1 MDKKLIGDFLACERK
16 AKGLTQAQ
24 LAELLHVSDKAV
36 SRWETGRGLPDAA
49 LMLPLCEILDIS
61 VNELLS
67 GRRLPQPE
75 IGNSADKN
83 LLKLL
88 RENSR
93 FKLKQ
98 VAGAVISAALILVL
112 MLALYS
118 AEFCVNIASTQDL
131 EAAIDAYDDPE
142 KQTAIDVLRTEPVG
156 RYLFVLFQ
164 EPEEECGTGLVKLE
178 RGLFGK
184 YRFISSRVDYDP
196 LYHACMEKISGKS
209 CLLIYGI
216 NELPEVA
223 SFEVFDNWE
232 MQGEAVYSSAAC
244 DAPFLNIVQP
254 EEPPQAAHWIRYYDG
269 GGNEIEQSELTKQ
282 FTSSHSSG
290 GRGTG
295 TAELFMLYVW
305 EGILLILGVIFVRYF
320 LTVPPEEK

>member
-1 MDKKLIGDFLACERK
+1 MDKMLIGAFIACERK
-16 AKGLTQAQ
+16 DKGLTQAQ
-24 LAELLHVSDKAV
+24 LAQLLHVSDKAV

-67 GRRLPQPE
+67 GRRLPSPE
-75 IGNSADKN
+75 IEGSADKN

-98 VAGAVISAALILVL
+98 IVGAVISAALILLL
-112 MLALYS
+112 MLALYRM
-118 AEFCVNIASTQDL
+118 EFCVDIASTQKL
-131 EAAIDAYDDPE
+131 EAAIDAYDQPR
-142 KQTAIDVLRTEPVG
+142 KQTAVNVLRTEPVG
-156 RYLFVLFQ
+156 KYLFVLFQ
-164 EPEEECGTGLVKLE
+164 TPGEEYGTGLAKLE
-178 RGLFGK
+178 RGLFEK
-184 YRFISSRVDYDP
+184 YRLVSSSVDGDP
-196 LYHACMEKISGKS
+196 LYHARMEKISGKS

-216 NELPEVA
+216 NELPGVA

-232 MQGEAVYSSAAC
+232 MLGEAVYSSTAY
-244 DAPFLNIVQP
+244 DAPFLNIVQT
-254 EEPPQAAHWIRYYDG
+254 EEPLQAAHWIRYYDG
-269 GGNEIEQSELTKQ
+269 EGSEIEEGELTKL
-282 FTSSHSSG
+282 FTDSHSFG

-305 EGILLILGVIFVRYF
+305 EGILVILGIIFVRYF
-320 LTVPPEEK
+320 LTPPPEEK